1 MYISRYAILT
11 KQTFPKWQGEDK
23 AGIIHILKTSN
34 INTDEYQLG
43 KTMVFIKAPESV
55 RFNKNIF
62 MISLFRK
69 KEVYTVWN
77 ASKFA
82 ILLNNKEILIV
93 PYFFITCIVKFQS
106 CWKWKMKKVF
116 LIPKIAQIHQGMMNF
131 LCLESDFICK
141 FIIIF

>member
-55 RFNKNIF
+55 RFNKYIF

-69 KEVYTVWN
+69 EEVYTV
-77 ASKFA
+77 
-82 ILLNNKEILIV
+82 
-93 PYFFITCIVKFQS
+93 
-106 CWKWKMKKVF
+106 
-116 LIPKIAQIHQGMMNF
+116 
-131 LCLESDFICK
+131 
-141 FIIIF
+141 